1 MFSKFPVKNNAPQGR
16 PSDTHEWFATTHW
29 TIIFQAKDGTISQ
42 SAVALNQLCHAYR
55 APIYAYL
62 RRSGHSPADA
72 EDLTQDFFAHL
83 LHHNFLQHLQHRD
96 GKFRSFLLKFLKH
109 FLSDVRDKA
118 RAIKRGGKVEHV
130 SLDALEAEVRDMIE
144 PATGLAPDEVFE
156 KKWALTVME
165 RSWHRLRDTYRAE
178 GKEDLFEFLKDAGSG
193 NPDGPGYAE
202 VGAKFGLAE
211 GTIKSAVH
219 RMRQRHREI
228 LRDEIARTVASPDEI
243 DPEIQNLLRVLGR

>member
-1 MFSKFPVKNNAPQGR
+1 MQSNIPKGR

-29 TIIFQAKDGTISQ
+29 TIIFQAKDGTNLQ
-42 SAVALNQLCHAYR
+42 SAAALNELCKAYR

-62 RRSGHSPADA
+62 RRSGHSPSDA
-72 EDLTQDFFAHL
+72 EDLVQDFFAHL
-83 LHHNFLQHLQHRD
+83 LRHEFLQHLRHRE

-109 FLSDVRDKA
+109 FLSDARDKA
-118 RAIKRGGKVEHV
+118 NAKKRGGLVDHL
-130 SLDALEAEVRDMIE
+130 SLDGLEAEVRDMIE
-144 PATGLAPDEVFE
+144 PASGLTPDEVFE
-156 KKWALTVME
+156 RKWALTVIE
-165 RSWHRLRDTYRAE
+165 RSWDKLRDSYRAD
-178 GKEDLFEFLKDAGSG
+178 GKEELYEFLKDAGPG
-193 NPDGPGYAE
+193 NPGGPGYAE

-228 LRDEIARTVASPDEI
+228 LRDEIARTVAHPDEI